1 MSDPMQVDIEFV
13 GGPYDGKV
21 IGVPDA
27 GESAPSVIQMVADPP
42 ADPADYPSTLIPGT
56 VVDRYRAPAPGL
68 ETEQAVQAFA
78 DGRPVKYRY
87 VGRMASDT
95 DS

>member
-1 MSDPMQVDIEFV
+1 MQVDIEFV

-27 GESAPSVIQMVADPP
+27 GESAPSVIQMIVDPP
-42 ADPADYPSTLIPGT
+42 HDPTEYLKHLAPGT
-56 VVDRYRAPAPGL
+56 EVDRYRAPAPGL

-95 DS
+95 ES